1 MTRVIKNALLVCLL
15 AASAFA
21 ADNIPTNVPSANPK
35 ERNALDQ
42 QMKSHFAMEH
52 RRNKFLVNWRAWLH
66 APKFWQPFSRSL
78 AV

>member
-35 ERNALDQ
+35 ERNALD
-42 QMKSHFAMEH
+42 SVWLFDIYSSAP
-52 RRNKFLVNWRAWLH
+52 RRRQFGTSK
-66 APKFWQPFSRSL
+66 
-78 AV
+78 